1 MFSERLLGCVIMT
14 DSKHEAIMGGNEAI
28 ARGALE
34 AGIGFCASYPGTP
47 STEITTI
54 LLDFA
59 EEYDIYVEWSVN
71 EKVALEAAA
80 GASWA
85 GVPAICPM
93 KSLGLNVA
101 SDFLLNLN
109 LSGTGTG
116 GLVIVVC
123 DDPRGHSSSNEQDS
137 RFYAKAAQIPLLE
150 PSTYQEAKD
159 LIPFALRL
167 SQEYEV
173 PVLIRSTTRLSHSRG
188 IVAIGKIPK
197 REWKAGSLKEGLFN
211 VPSPHF
217 KHRDLLNKME
227 QISKTFDESKWN
239 TKPVEKDLD
248 VLIISSGINRR
259 YSQEA
264 IHRLDSKDIG
274 ILNLVT
280 TYPMPRRIIVAALK
294 KTKRVLFSEE
304 IDPFVED
311 EVRSIAIELD
321 NIPEF
326 HGKRTGAIPA
336 YGEMTT
342 DVMREAIANL
352 KNIKLDKR
360 EKIDSDILVPR
371 PLTFCAGCT
380 HRNFYWAVRKV
391 RKRVG
396 DKLVVAGDIGCYSLG
411 VFYDRAMTTMQA
423 MGSGIGVAT
432 GLGQLE
438 RFGFDAKVVAVA
450 GDSTFFHAC
459 IPGLINAKHKKSNL
473 TFVILDN
480 KTTAMTGFQT
490 HPGAFQQGS
499 NQKRVKIEEI
509 IKAIEPDFYARSD
522 ANNIPELID
531 LLHSTINKDGLK
543 VLLLDSVCILEEARR
558 ESTAKETSFRIDKDL
573 CTGEKCLIC
582 VSDFACPAISWEKK
596 VGHPIILDQ
605 LCVQCGACAAVCPH
619 DAIKEERVQ

>member
-1 MFSERLLGCVIMT
+1 MMMT
-14 DSKHEAIMGGNEAI
+14 DSKHETIMSGNEAI

-47 STEITTI
+47 STEITTE
-54 LLDFA
+54 LQRVAD
-59 EEYDIYVEWSVN
+59 EYDTYVEWSVN

-80 GASWA
+80 GASWT

-159 LIPFALRL
+159 IVPFALKL

-173 PVLIRSTTRLSHSRG
+173 PVLVRSTTRLSHSRG
-188 IVAIGKIPK
+188 LVTMGDIPK
-197 REWKAGSLKEGLFN
+197 REWKAGPLKDNLFN

-227 QISKTFDESKWN
+227 QISKAYDESKWN
-239 TKPVEKDLD
+239 THHPQKDLD
-248 VLIISSGINRR
+248 VLIISSGISRL

-264 IHRLDSKDIG
+264 IHLLDSKNTG

-280 TYPMPRRIIVAALK
+280 TYPLPKKIVVDALK

-311 EVRSIAIELD
+311 EVRSLAVDLD
-321 NIPEF
+321 NIPKF
-326 HGKRTGAIPA
+326 HGRRTGEIPA
-336 YGEMTT
+336 YGEMTA
-342 DVMREAIANL
+342 DVMREAIAEL

-360 EKIDSDILVPR
+360 VKIDSDLLVPR

-411 VFYDRAMTTMQA
+411 VFYDRSMTTMQA

-438 RFGFDAKVVAVA
+438 RFGFDSKGLAVA

-459 IPGLINAKHKKSNL
+459 IPGLINAKHKKANL
-473 TFVILDN
+473 TFVVLDN
-480 KTTAMTGFQT
+480 ATTAMTGFQT
-490 HPGAFQQGS
+490 HPGALHQEAS
-499 NQKRVKIEEI
+499 QKRVEIEEI
-509 IKAIEPDFYARSD
+509 IKAIEPDFFARGD

-558 ESTAKETSFRIDKDL
+558 ESTAKDTTFRIDKDL
-573 CTGEKCLIC
+573 CIGEKCLIC
-582 VSDFACPAISWEKK
+582 VSDFACPAISWNNNME
-596 VGHPIILDQ
+596 HPIILDQ
-605 LCVQCGACAAVCPH
+605 LCVQCGACVAVCPH
-619 DAIKEERVQ
+619 DAIKEERVP

>member
-1 MFSERLLGCVIMT
+1 MT
-14 DSKHEAIMGGNEAI
+14 DSNHEAIMGGNEAI

-54 LLDFA
+54 LQHFA
-59 EEYDIYVEWSVN
+59 DEFDIYVEWSVN

-123 DDPRGHSSSNEQDS
+123 DDPQGHSSSNEQDS

-159 LIPFALRL
+159 IVPFALKI

-173 PVLIRSTTRLSHSRG
+173 PVLVRCTTRLSHSRG
-188 IVAIGKIPK
+188 LVTKGDIPK
-197 REWKAGSLKEGLFN
+197 REWTAGTLKENLFN

-239 TKPVEKDLD
+239 TKPSKKELD
-248 VLIISSGINRR
+248 ILIISSGISRR

-264 IHRLDSKDIG
+264 IHLLDAKEIG

-280 TYPMPRRIIVAALK
+280 TYPIPRKIVVAALK

-304 IDPFVED
+304 IDPFLED
-311 EVRSIAIELD
+311 EIRSISVELD
-321 NIPEF
+321 NVPEL

-342 DVMREAIANL
+342 DVMRGAIAKL
-352 KNIKLDKR
+352 KSIKLDKR
-360 EKIDSDILVPR
+360 KEIDSDILIPR

-380 HRNFYWAVRKV
+380 HRNFYWAIRKV

-438 RFGFDAKVVAVA
+438 RFGFDAKVLAVA

-459 IPGLINAKHKKSNL
+459 IPGLINAKHKNSNL

-480 KTTAMTGFQT
+480 ETTAMTGFQT
-490 HPGAFQQGS
+490 HPGALHQES
-499 NQKRVKIEEI
+499 NLKRVKIEEI
-509 IKAIEPDFYARSD
+509 IKAIAPDFYARSD

-558 ESTAKETSFRIDKDL
+558 ESTVKETYFRIDKDL
-573 CTGEKCLIC
+573 CKGEKCLIC
-582 VSDFACPAISWEKK
+582 VSDFACPAISWDKTMD
-596 VGHPIILDQ
+596 HPIILDQ
-605 LCVQCGACAAVCPH
+605 LCVQCGACVAVCPH